1 MKHNSFFFFFFSLQ
15 IVEFDKPLTL
25 IRDHPDGLFASM
37 VAATNDKSLIA
48 LAEGKMSVTQALIE
62 KDKKKKERRHRRHHH
77 HHHDGSAKNTTT
89 TTTTT
94 TTDDHHHKSS
104 HHDKK

>member
-62 KDKKKKERRHRRHHH
+62 KDQKKKERRHHHK
-77 HHHDGSAKNTTT
+77 DDTTT

-94 TTDDHHHKSS
+94 RKKKSKS
-104 HHDKK
+104 KNK